1 MGASFY
7 RLRCEVF
14 QNLFLSPMNTGFV
27 RPAVATVPTACGIE
41 TIVSTLY
48 SHERIRRLQQYLPLA
63 VLKLY
68 RETFAIIGFMFVATV
83 PTACGIETTLIEI
96 DDMYQRR
103 SCNSIYCL
111 RY

>member
-1 MGASFY
+1 MF
-7 RLRCEVF
+7 
-14 QNLFLSPMNTGFV
+14 
-27 RPAVATVPTACGIE
+27 VATVPTACGIE
-41 TIVSTLY
+41 T
-48 SHERIRRLQQYLPLA
+48 YLNGQTC
-63 VLKLY
+63 Y
-68 RETFAIIGFMFVATV
+68 QHSSQVATV